1 MKIGRILFLMSALA
15 FSQAGMANHQAS
27 DKNSAADKMWVLDV
41 DKQLEYCHKQ
51 VGRALDELRQKD
63 GSYDFLME
71 PRNILVIKKVKPSTL
86 PIPSP
91 SMPISVIETVIISF
105 F

>member
-51 VGRALDELRQKD
+51 VVEPWMNCARRMAVMTSRWNRA
-63 GSYDFLME
+63 
-71 PRNILVIKKVKPSTL
+71 
-86 PIPSP
+86 
-91 SMPISVIETVIISF
+91 IS
-105 F
+105 

>member
-51 VGRALDELRQKD
+51 VGRALNELRQKD
-63 GSYDFLME
+63 GSYDFSMSRIVEKIMNGELFQ
-71 PRNILVIKKVKPSTL
+71 KKAK
-86 PIPSP
+86 
-91 SMPISVIETVIISF
+91 EGKDHE
-105 F
+105 